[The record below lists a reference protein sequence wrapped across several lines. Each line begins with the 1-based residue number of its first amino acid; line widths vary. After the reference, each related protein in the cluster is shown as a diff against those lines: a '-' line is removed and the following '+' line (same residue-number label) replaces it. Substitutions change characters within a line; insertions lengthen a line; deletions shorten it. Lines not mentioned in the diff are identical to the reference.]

1 MPRKGYIPR
10 RQIEPDPV
18 YQSELVARTV
28 NKVMYDGKKALAER
42 IVYGAFDIVQERT
55 GQNPLETFETAVR
68 NVMPVLEVKPHRVG
82 GSTYQVPFEVRPE
95 RRLSLALRWL
105 VQFSRARHERGMAER
120 LAGEILE
127 AAQNQGG
134 AVRRKEEVHRMA
146 EANRPFAHYR
156 W

>member
-1 MPRKGYIPR
+1 MPRKGHVPHREIDA
-10 RQIEPDPV
+10 DPV
-18 YQSELVARTV
+18 YQSELVARTI
-28 NKVMYDGKKALAER
+28 NKVMYDGKKALAQR
-42 IVYGAFDIVQERT
+42 IVYRAFDLVQEKT
-55 GQNPLETFETAVR
+55 GQNPLETFEQAVR
-68 NVMPVLEVKPHRVG
+68 NVMPVMEVKPHRVG

-95 RRLSLALRWL
+95 RRLSLALRWI
-105 VQFSRARHERGMAER
+105 VNYARQRHERGMAER
-120 LAGEILE
+120 LAGEILD

>member
-1 MPRKGYIPR
+1 MPRKGHVPHREIDA
-10 RQIEPDPV
+10 DPV
-18 YQSELVARTV
+18 YQSDLVSRV
-28 NKVMYDGKKALAER
+28 INKVMYDGKKALAQR
-42 IVYGAFDIVQERT
+42 VVYRAFDLVQEKT
-55 GQNPLETFETAVR
+55 GQGALETFEQAVR
-68 NVMPVLEVKPHRVG
+68 NVMPVMEVKPHRVG

-95 RRLSLALRWL
+95 RRMSLALRWL
-105 VQFSRARHERGMAER
+105 VNYARQRHERGMSER

>member
-1 MPRKGYIPR
+1 MPRKGHVPR
-10 RQIEPDPV
+10 RKIDPDPV
-18 YQSELVARTV
+18 YGSELVARAI
-28 NKVMYDGKKALAER
+28 NKVMYDGKKALAQR
-42 IVYGAFDIVQERT
+42 IVYRAFDIVRERT
-55 GQNPLETFETAVR
+55 GQNPLETFEQAVR
-68 NVMPVLEVKPHRVG
+68 NVMPVMEVRPHRVG

-105 VQFSRARHERGMAER
+105 VQYARQRHERGMAEQ
-120 LAGEILE
+120 LAGEILD

>member
-1 MPRKGYIPR
+1 MPRKGHIPHR
-10 RQIEPDPV
+10 EVQADPV
-18 YQSELVARTV
+18 YQSELVSKAI
-28 NKVMYDGKKALAER
+28 NKVMYDGKKALAQR
-42 IVYGAFDIVQERT
+42 VVYRAFDLVQEKS
-55 GQNPLETFETAVR
+55 GQSPLETFEQAVR
-68 NVMPVLEVKPHRVG
+68 NIMPVMEVKPHRVG

-105 VQFSRARHERGMAER
+105 VTYARQRHERGMSER

>member
-1 MPRKGYIPR
+1 MPRKGYIPTR
-10 RQIEPDPV
+10 SIDPDPV
-18 YQSELVARTV
+18 YASDLVARLI
-28 NKVMYDGKKALAER
+28 NKVMLHGEKALAQK
-42 IVYGAFDIVQERT
+42 IVYDAFHAVEERT
-55 GQNPLETFETAVR
+55 GEPPLPAFELAVR

-105 VQFSRARHERGMAER
+105 VQFARARHERTMVER
-120 LAGEILE
+120 LAAEILE
-127 AAQNQGG
+127 ASQNAGG

>member
-1 MPRKGYIPR
+1 
-10 RQIEPDPV
+10 D
-18 YQSELVARTV
+18 LV
-28 NKVMYDGKKALAER
+28 E
-42 IVYGAFDIVQERT
+42 QRT
-55 GQNPLETFETAVR
+55 GQPALGTFEQAVR

-105 VQFSRARHERGMAER
+105 VQFARARHERTMVER
-120 LAGEILE
+120 LAGEILD
-127 AAQNQGG
+127 AAQNTGG